1 MKFPIEIR
9 IRGYDYHI
17 EYVES
22 RREVDVDFESD
33 IFIGTVNDN
42 TIRIFATKPLL
53 TIVDTLIHEILHAIF
68 TRNKMLKTA
77 LRSGMEEPFITTLA
91 DEIALIL
98 LNNKLVEFPAEGP
111 PITTRIVPESD

>member
-1 MKFPIEIR
+1 
-9 IRGYDYHI
+9 
-17 EYVES
+17 
-22 RREVDVDFESD
+22 
-33 IFIGTVNDN
+33 
-42 TIRIFATKPLL
+42 
-53 TIVDTLIHEILHAIF
+53 
-68 TRNKMLKTA
+68 MLKTA